1 MTFVVAAAEVCD
13 EVLSEVIDPDDVE
26 EIVVLPLTGIDSETL
41 LGVSILLLGMG
52 IYLIHIA
59 RRGEEG

>member
-1 MTFVVAAAEVCD
+1 VACPD
-13 EVLSEVIDPDDVE
+13 EVGGVSI
-26 EIVVLPLTGIDSETL
+26 LPFTGMDSETL

>member
-1 MTFVVAAAEVCD
+1 MTFAVAAADVCD
-13 EVLSEVIDPDDVE
+13 EVLGEVIDPDEVA
-26 EIVVLPLTGIDSETL
+26 VLPFTGIDSEVL
-41 LGVSILLLGMG
+41 LGASILLLGMG